1 MSITFKYKKMKNLF
15 VIILLS
21 VGFMMNAQN
30 PKKGKME
37 ARKEIRENRSDYSP
51 QQIAELQTK
60 KMTLEL
66 DLSEKQQKDVNAI
79 NIEIATKRKAFAEN
93 RKDRKK
99 LTDTERFELRSTML
113 DEKIALKAQM
123 KNILND
129 DQYSKW
135 EKKTAMKR
143 LAPKKRHQRAKQ

>member
-1 MSITFKYKKMKNLF
+1 MKNLF
-15 VIILLS
+15 VILLLS
-21 VGFMMNAQN
+21 VSFMMTAQN

-37 ARKEIRENRSDYSP
+37 ARKEMRENRSDYSP

-79 NIEIATKRKAFAEN
+79 NVEIATKRKALAEN
-93 RKDRKK
+93 RKDKK
-99 LTDTERFELRSTML
+99 ELTDTEKFELRSKML
-113 DEKIALKAQM
+113 DEKITLKTKM

-129 DQYSKW
+129 DQYARW

-143 LAPKKRHQRAKQ
+143 FGQKRRHQRAKQ

>member
-1 MSITFKYKKMKNLF
+1 MKNLF
-15 VIILLS
+15 VILLLS
-21 VGFMMNAQN
+21 VSFMMTAQN

-37 ARKEIRENRSDYSP
+37 ARKEMRENRSDYSP

-79 NIEIATKRKAFAEN
+79 NVEIATKRKALAEN
-93 RKDRKK
+93 RKDKK
-99 LTDTERFELRSTML
+99 ELTDTEKFELRSKML
-113 DEKIALKAQM
+113 DEKITLKTKM

-129 DQYSKW
+129 DQYARW
-135 EKKTAMKR
+135 EKKIAMKR
-143 LAPKKRHQRAKQ
+143 FGQKRRHQRAKQ

>member
-1 MSITFKYKKMKNLF
+1 MKNLF
-15 VIILLS
+15 VILLLS
-21 VGFMMNAQN
+21 VSFMMTAQN

-37 ARKEIRENRSDYSP
+37 ARKEMRENRSDYSP

-79 NIEIATKRKAFAEN
+79 NVEIATKRKALAEN
-93 RKDRKK
+93 RKDKK
-99 LTDTERFELRSTML
+99 ELTDTEKFELRSKML
-113 DEKIALKAQM
+113 DEKITLKTKM

-129 DQYSKW
+129 DQYARW
-135 EKKTAMKR
+135 EKKIAMKR
-143 LAPKKRHQRAKQ
+143 FGQKKRYQRAKQ